1 MASISVYGY
10 DTGMLVARDSSFKEE
25 AHETSQI
32 EKPHKLRTGC
42 TRCPFLDLPYELRA
56 QIYSYVLPSTSN
68 VANRGLVWDRGAPIW
83 ATNRQIH
90 SECIGPLYGNGT
102 FLVEVGYDYIQFIHQ
117 YRLPTSNLV
126 AKRIHRFP
134 EKIPA
139 RYQTLMRRFQITVR
153 EVDSYTGMIIYNCS
167 NTEAL
172 YMKLRQQMQKLCD
185 FLRELPEIRNLE
197 ILYDQEYRKANMER
211 LMELP
216 SKPFRGLSN
225 VVAFSIV
232 IRDGK
237 SYHKIL

>member
-10 DTGMLVARDSSFKEE
+10 DTALLFARDLSTNDE
-25 AHETSQI
+25 ARETSELQ
-32 EKPHKLRTGC
+32 EPYKLRVGC
-42 TRCPFLDLPYELRA
+42 TRCPFLELPYELRA
-56 QIYSYVLPSTSN
+56 QIYGYVLPSTSN
-68 VANRGLVWDRGAPIW
+68 VTNRGLVWDRGAPIW

-102 FLVEVGYDYIQFIHQ
+102 FLVEVGYDYIHFIHQ
-117 YRLPTSNLV
+117 YRLPTSSLV
-126 AKRIHRFP
+126 AKRVHRFP
-134 EKIPA
+134 DMIPA

-153 EVDSYTGMIIYNCS
+153 EVDSYTGMIMYNCS

-172 YMKLRQQMQKLCD
+172 YMKLGQQMQKLCD
-185 FLRELPEIRNLE
+185 FLRGLPEVRNLE
-197 ILYDQEYRKANMER
+197 IFYNQEYSKVNKER

-216 SKPFRGLSN
+216 SKPFRELSN

-237 SYHKIL
+237 SYLIIL